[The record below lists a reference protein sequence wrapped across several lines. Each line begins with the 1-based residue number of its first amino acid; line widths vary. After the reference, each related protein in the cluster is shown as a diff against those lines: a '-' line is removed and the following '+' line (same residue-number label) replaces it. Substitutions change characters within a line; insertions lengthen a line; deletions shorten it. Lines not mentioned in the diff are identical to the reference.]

1 LNNLILK
8 ILPDIENFARRA
20 SRHPDT
26 QNELIQSTVLKC
38 YEYEFKVKQ
47 MHAEG
52 KLNGWLFTVI
62 RNENLKLVT
71 SNPVDALR
79 ELADVGYTDRIEEL
93 KPFLTDIE
101 KKWLKVYVECDGSYT
116 KIEQRT
122 TISRSHASKR
132 IKSIIEKCK
141 KLKFILE

>member
-1 LNNLILK
+1 MNNLILK
-8 ILPDIENFARRA
+8 ILPDIERFARRM
-20 SRHPDT
+20 SRHSDT

-38 YEYEFKVKQ
+38 YEYESKVKQ

-71 SNPVDALR
+71 TNAVEAPK
-79 ELADVGYTDRIEEL
+79 ELTDIPYSDRIEEL

-141 KLKFILE
+141 QLKFILE

>member
-1 LNNLILK
+1 MNNLILK
-8 ILPDIENFARRA
+8 ILPDIERFARRM
-20 SRHPDT
+20 SRHSDT

-71 SNPVDALR
+71 TNAVEAPK
-79 ELADVGYTDRIEEL
+79 ELTDVAYIDRIGEL
-93 KPFLTDIE
+93 NYYLTDIE
-101 KKWLKVYVECDGSYT
+101 RKWIKIYIECEGSYT

-141 KLKFILE
+141 QLKFILE